1 MEVKSESA
9 FKQYMVNHPEAL
21 QTLFK
26 IVVSLYTDPIKVSE
40 VKE

>member
-1 MEVKSESA
+1 MEVKPESA
-9 FKQYMVNHPEAL
+9 YKQYMINHPEAL

-26 IVVSLYTDPIKVSE
+26 LVVQLYTDPIKVSE